1 MKFIELFAGIGG
13 FRLGLQKAGHECV
26 YANEWLQKPASIY
39 EYNFGEKPD
48 TSDVRTIDPF
58 SIPDADLICGG
69 FPCAT
74 FSIAGKREGIYG
86 ADTRGTLF
94 FEICRIAEAKRTP
107 YLFLENVKGLLNHDN
122 GKTFAVILLSLDK
135 LGYDVQWELL
145 NSRNFGVPQNRERIF
160 IIANLRGYPRPK
172 VFPLGRCG
180 SEIGLQNTEEQNKRE
195 GVQGEIDSPIEVGTL
210 CNRLYGGDTNNFYLE
225 SGVAGAVDAHCYKG
239 GSTRTHVESEITVR
253 PVLTP
258 KREEKRQN
266 GRRFKDDGEDAFT
279 LGVQDI
285 HGIMITE
292 ATQKGYT
299 IAEEGD
305 GVNLQYPDSETR
317 RGLVIKGTAHTLMAA
332 SVNSVVHKSNIRQ
345 LTPME
350 CERLQGFPDNWTK
363 YYADGSKVSDKERYE
378 RCGRT
383 VTIPVIEE
391 IGKRLN
397 NFY

>member
-13 FRLGLQKAGHECV
+13 FRLGLERTGHECV

-39 EYNFGEKPD
+39 EKNFGEKPD
-48 TSDVRTIDPF
+48 TRDIRTIDPF
-58 SIPDADLICGG
+58 SIPDAELICGG

-160 IIANLRGYPRPK
+160 IIANLRGCPRPK
-172 VFPLGRCG
+172 VFPIGKCCSEITIQNREEQEDWEGFQAENNSGTGG
-180 SEIGLQNTEEQNKRE
+180 SEICNGLHT
-195 GVQGEIDSPIEVGTL
+195 GFTYGQGESDSVGTI
-210 CNRLYGGDTNNFYLE
+210 DANFW
-225 SGVAGAVDAHCYKG
+225 KG
-239 GSTRTHVESEITVR
+239 GRTHVEEQQPI
-253 PVLTP
+253 
-258 KREEKRQN
+258 K
-266 GRRFKDDGEDAFT
+266 T
-279 LGVQDI
+279 L
-285 HGIMITE
+285 MITE

-305 GVNLQYPDSETR
+305 SINTGYPDSETR
-317 RGLVIKGTAHTLMAA
+317 RGRVIKGAAHTLMAA
-332 SVNSVVHKSNIRQ
+332 SVNSVFHKSSIRN
-345 LTPME
+345 LTPLE
-350 CERLQGFPDNWTK
+350 CERVQGLPDNWTK
-363 YYADGSKVSDKERYE
+363 FYADGKKVSDSERYE

-391 IGKRLN
+391 IGKRLHL
-397 NFY
+397 FY